1 MSSCGVGKLID
12 FTYHRILEG
21 RLTTPTLFNAV
32 MAEKCQLVNHHFL
45 NTRNHLK
52 IVVNVSHTTVTI
64 AFHDN
69 NIADSL
75 LKRMTIT
82 NMPDLEEQLIQL
94 WLEVQQILK
103 HYHEEDSRS
112 EKASI
117 ESYYRNYEF
126 KRNLAKIYTYEF

>member
-1 MSSCGVGKLID
+1 MD
-12 FTYHRILEG
+12 ILEG
-21 RLTTPTLFNAV
+21 RLTTPTLFNTV

-45 NTRNHLK
+45 NTRDHLK
-52 IVVNVSHTTVTI
+52 LVVNISHTTATI

-75 LKRMTIT
+75 IKKMTIT

-103 HYHEEDSRS
+103 HYHEEDSRA

-117 ESYYRNYEF
+117 DSYYRNYEF
-126 KRNLAKIYTYEF
+126 KRNWAEIYTYEF